1 MTNTNRP
8 IRRALV
14 SVFHKEG
21 IEVLAEAFV
30 KAGTEVVSTGSTAK
44 KLAEL
49 GVKVP
54 RCPMSPDTPN
64 ASTAASRRCT
74 RTFTPAFWLI

>member
-30 KAGTEVVSTGSTAK
+30 KA
-44 KLAEL
+44 
-49 GVKVP
+49 
-54 RCPMSPDTPN
+54 
-64 ASTAASRRCT
+64 ASRRCT

>member
-49 GVKVP
+49 GVKVTEVSDVTGF
-54 RCPMSPDTPN
+54 SP
-64 ASTAASRRCT
+64 AASRRCT

>member
-49 GVKVP
+49 GVK
-54 RCPMSPDTPN
+54 CPMSPDSPN

>member
-1 MTNTNRP
+1 MTTTNRP

-21 IEVLAEAFV
+21 IEVLAEAFI

-44 KLAEL
+44 RLAEL
-49 GVKVP
+49 GP
-54 RCPMSPDTPN
+54 RPRSPKSLVSRN
-64 ASTAASRRCT
+64 ALMAASRPLT
-74 RTFTPAFWLI
+74 RISMPVSSPT

>member
-49 GVKVP
+49 GVKVTEV
-54 RCPMSPDTPN
+54 SDVTGFPN

>member
-21 IEVLAEAFV
+21 IEVLAEAFI
-30 KAGTEVVSTGSTAK
+30 KAGTEVVST
-44 KLAEL
+44 
-49 GVKVP
+49 V
-54 RCPMSPDTPN
+54 
-64 ASTAASRRCT
+64 SRRST
-74 RTFTPAFWLI
+74 RTSTPASSPT

>member
-21 IEVLAEAFV
+21 IEVLADAFV
-30 KAGTEVVSTGSTAK
+30 KAGLS
-44 KLAEL
+44 
-49 GVKVP
+49 
-54 RCPMSPDTPN
+54 
-64 ASTAASRRCT
+64 
-74 RTFTPAFWLI
+74 LIHI

>member
-21 IEVLAEAFV
+21 IEVLAEAFI
-30 KAGTEVVSTGSTAK
+30 KAGTEVVSTGLDRQA
-44 KLAEL
+44 
-49 GVKVP
+49 P
-54 RCPMSPDTPN
+54 RRT
-64 ASTAASRRCT
+64 RR
-74 RTFTPAFWLI
+74 RRH

>member
-49 GVKVP
+49 GVKVTEV
-54 RCPMSPDTPN
+54 SPDSPN

>member
-21 IEVLAEAFV
+21 IEVLAEAFI

-44 KLAEL
+44 RLAEI
-49 GVKVP
+49 GRAHV
-54 RCPMSPDTPN
+54 
-64 ASTAASRRCT
+64 
-74 RTFTPAFWLI
+74 